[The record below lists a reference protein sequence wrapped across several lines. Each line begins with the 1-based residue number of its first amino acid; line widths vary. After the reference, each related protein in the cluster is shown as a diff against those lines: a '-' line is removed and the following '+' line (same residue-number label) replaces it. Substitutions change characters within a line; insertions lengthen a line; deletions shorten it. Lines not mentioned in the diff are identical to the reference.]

1 MARLIVF
8 RVLHGALSA
17 LLTKFMITTFGMF
30 VPTVSNGVAAA
41 HKPVYTSVSLTVS
54 LIIMALLF
62 IIGLG
67 SKKFS
72 GNILKDML

>member
-1 MARLIVF
+1 MNDFNDELI
-8 RVLHGALSA
+8 
-17 LLTKFMITTFGMF
+17 
-30 VPTVSNGVAAA
+30 TVSNGVAAVQ
-41 HKPVYTSVSLTVS
+41 KPVYTSVSLTVS